1 MDAIIVEGGHPLQ
14 GEVRIGGAKNAV
26 LPMMAASLLVP
37 GPVRIRNVPKL
48 MDVVTF
54 LGLLREMGVEGGYE
68 DHSLY
73 LDSTRLRS
81 FEAPYDHVKK
91 MRASIYVL
99 GPLLARMG
107 RARVS
112 QPGGCAW
119 GPRPVNFHHDAMV
132 ALGAKLE
139 LEHGYIIAEAPK
151 LKGARITF
159 DISSVGA
166 TGNAMMAAVLAEGT
180 TVIENAAAEPEIT
193 ALADF
198 LIAHGARIAGAG
210 TKTIT
215 IDGVSALKP
224 ADPFDNIPD
233 RIEAGTM
240 LAAGA
245 ITGGDVTLT
254 HARPDHLG
262 MVLARLEKMGCR
274 VEASSSPAGGGRRGA
289 GLPGEGQGVPG
300 AGPAGDGL
308 AGSGRIRLTVPE
320 GRLGSVDI
328 VTESY
333 PGFPTDL
340 QAQFMALLCVA
351 EGSAVVRETIYL
363 DRFTHVPELA
373 RLGARITLA
382 GNVATVEGGA
392 HLQGARVMSTDIR
405 ASSALI
411 LAGLAAEGRTHVS
424 RVYHIDRGYEAIE
437 QKLSGLGARVERV
450 REE

>member
-1 MDAIIVEGGHPLQ
+1 MDAIIVEGGRPLR

-37 GPVRIRNVPKL
+37 GPVRIRNVPRL

-73 LDSTRLRS
+73 LDATEVRS

-99 GPLLARMG
+99 GPLLARFG

-119 GPRPVNFHHDAMV
+119 GPRPVNFHQDAMV

-139 LEHGYIIAEAPK
+139 LEHGYIVAEATR
-151 LKGARITF
+151 LKGARVTF

-166 TGNAMMAAVLAEGT
+166 TGNALMAAALAEGT

-198 LIAHGARIAGAG
+198 LITHGARVEGAG

-215 IDGVSALKP
+215 IEGVTELKP
-224 ADPFDNIPD
+224 AGPFDNIPD

-245 ITGGDVTLT
+245 ITGGDVVLT
-254 HARPDHLG
+254 HVRPDHLG
-262 MVLARLEKMGCR
+262 MVLARLERMGCR
-274 VEASSSPAGGGRRGA
+274 IDAG
-289 GLPGEGQGVPG
+289 E
-300 AGPAGDGL
+300 D
-308 AGSGRIRLTVPE
+308 RIRLTVPE
-320 GRLGSVDI
+320 GRLRCVDI
-328 VTESY
+328 VTEPY

-351 EGSAVVRETIYL
+351 EGSGVVRDTIYL

-373 RLGARITLA
+373 RLGARVTLA

-392 HLQGARVMSTDIR
+392 RLQGARVMSTDIR

-437 QKLSGLGARVERV
+437 QKLSGLGARVERI
-450 REE
+450 REEG